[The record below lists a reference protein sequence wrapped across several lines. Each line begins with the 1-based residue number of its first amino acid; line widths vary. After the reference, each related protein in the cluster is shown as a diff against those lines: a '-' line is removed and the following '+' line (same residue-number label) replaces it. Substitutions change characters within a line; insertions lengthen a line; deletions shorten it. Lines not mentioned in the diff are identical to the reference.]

1 MCALWRMANGC
12 FTDVKREESPQMAK
26 VSKTIE
32 QWQAQLTSEQFEV
45 TRNKATEKAF
55 SGEYWDSKVP
65 GVYAC
70 VCCASQVFDAADQ
83 YDAGTGWPSFS
94 KPLKAGA
101 VKTRKDPSLFM
112 VRTEIICANCEA
124 HFGHVF
130 TDGPAAGGKRFS
142 VNSAA
147 LRLNPLVDGE

>member
-1 MCALWRMANGC
+1 
-12 FTDVKREESPQMAK
+12 MAK

-32 QWQAQLTSEQFEV
+32 QWQAQLTPEQFDV

-65 GVYAC
+65 GIYEC

-83 YDAGTGWPSFS
+83 FDAGTGWPSFS
-94 KPLKAGA
+94 RPLKARA
-101 VKTRKDPSLFM
+101 VKARRDQSLFM

-124 HFGHVF
+124 HLGHVF
-130 TDGPAAGGKRFS
+130 ADGPEAGGKRFS

-147 LRLNPLVDGE
+147 LRLIPLVDGE

>member
-1 MCALWRMANGC
+1 MRALWRMTNGC
-12 FTDVKREESPQMAK
+12 FTDVKREENPQMAK

-32 QWQAQLTSEQFEV
+32 QWQEQLTPEQFDV

-94 KPLKAGA
+94 RPLNARV
-101 VKTRKDPSLFM
+101 VKTRKDQSLFM
-112 VRTEIICANCEA
+112 VRNEIACANCEA
-124 HFGHVF
+124 HLGYVF
-130 TDGPAAGGKRFS
+130 ADGSDAGGKRFS
-142 VNSAA
+142 VNSTA
-147 LRLNPLVDGE
+147 LRLDPLVGGE